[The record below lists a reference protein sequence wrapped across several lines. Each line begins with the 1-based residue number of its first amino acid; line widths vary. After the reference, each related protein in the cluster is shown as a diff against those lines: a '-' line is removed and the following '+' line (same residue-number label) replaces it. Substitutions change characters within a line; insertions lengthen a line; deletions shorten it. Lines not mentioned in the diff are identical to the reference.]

1 MTPNRN
7 FHQNP
12 VYTQRLKQ
20 GGLYVAVAAILA
32 THTGC
37 GNSSGQGE
45 WEEVTTYEVTKGLKT
60 TLEEVEPGKYE
71 VVDEQMV
78 EGVDA
83 SRVFIKKMDG
93 SIDSLSLS
101 EARNFVTPADTD
113 TVRHTTRHHYHGY
126 GLGSVLYWSSF
137 GHVMG
142 RNFNVAPPYNVY
154 RNGNSGIAQ
163 NISTELKSTAR
174 ARTTLRPIQGR
185 TGFFSRGGRSF
196 RGG

>member
-7 FHQNP
+7 FKQNP
-12 VYTQRLKQ
+12 EYTQRLKQ

-32 THTGC
+32 THTSC
-37 GNSSGQGE
+37 GNSNGQGQ

-71 VVDEQMV
+71 VVDEQIV

-83 SRVFIKKMDG
+83 SRVFIKKLDG

-101 EARNFVTPADTD
+101 EARSMVGAADTVQH
-113 TVRHTTRHHYHGY
+113 TTTRHHYHGGY
-126 GLGSVLYWSSF
+126 GMGSVLYWSSF

-154 RNGNSGIAQ
+154 RNGGVGIAQ
-163 NISTELKSTAR
+163 NVGSELKSTAR
-174 ARTTLRPIQGR
+174 TRTTLRPIQGR
-185 TGFFSRGGRSF
+185 TGFFSRSGRSF